1 MRMNFYP
8 NGPKTVWYVVYEEW
22 LVKSILG
29 MVMNKIVAVLKW

>member
-1 MRMNFYP
+1 MRINFYP
-8 NGPKTVWYVVYEEW
+8 NGPKTVWYVVYVEW